1 MSSKRSRVVRSSSQ
15 VEIGLWNH
23 IRPIE
28 SPVAFFERKHTLISP
43 QRRLKSSISLQYRQK
58 SRRLGGGLESFL
70 KLVSCARRNYFRT
83 KIFTCMGAFCS
94 LECREGQMDLDVFEK
109 EIAKAT
115 SVRLQIAGKLF
126 TKDVHKLGFH
136 C

>member
-1 MSSKRSRVVRSSSQ
+1 MKEYGGS
-15 VEIGLWNH
+15 L
-23 IRPIE
+23 IRDCKDNWTVKELYQP
-28 SPVAFFERKHTLISP
+28 PVSAEKQKT
-43 QRRLKSSISLQYRQK
+43 RR
-58 SRRLGGGLESFL
+58 
-70 KLVSCARRNYFRT
+70 C
-83 KIFTCMGAFCS
+83 IFTFGLPVNDARIKNKKPGAFCS